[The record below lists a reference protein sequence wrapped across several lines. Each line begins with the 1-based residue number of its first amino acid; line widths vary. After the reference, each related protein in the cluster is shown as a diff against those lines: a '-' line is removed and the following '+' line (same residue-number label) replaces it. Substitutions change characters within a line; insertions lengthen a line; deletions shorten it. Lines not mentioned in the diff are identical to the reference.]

1 MPPILLSDDE
11 LSAVLAAARP
21 LAVERRDAFLQQV
34 ASSLQS
40 CGEIG
45 PGSVHRAIA
54 EAQRAHFDPPLEPK
68 RPSRCARDVSHPERL
83 SKRAR

>member
-1 MPPILLSDDE
+1 MSPIKLSDDE

-21 LAVERRDAFLQQV
+21 LPVASRDAFLQQV
-34 ASSLQS
+34 ASALQS

-54 EAQRAHFDPPLEPK
+54 TAQRAHFDPPN
-68 RPSRCARDVSHPERL
+68 L
-83 SKRAR
+83 SKSAGSSKYR